1 MFWGKN
7 IKVNETVQLDTSE
20 LLTKCLSIQ
29 TATLKDCDDSKY
41 YLTIT
46 NKNENFILCGLDSR
60 NNYTNLSSQFIVEK
74 GMKLKVEGGKKGMI
88 SITGF
93 IEGIDDDE
101 LDEKESEEV
110 GKKEELKKQSVKKD
124 ESKKPSVK
132 KEEVK
137 LIEKKEEEK
146 KEKSDD
152 EKEEDELK
160 KESAKK
166 KNAKKESAKKESA
179 KKEEKKEDNE
189 ELNSEE
195 DVIGKDED
203 ENKKTQLLGNKTKA
217 EHPIPH
223 PEQHNQPKPQN
234 QSIKTPLNK
243 KGGNCNKG
251 GNFNKNKFHQQGNF
265 NKGGNKN
272 FNKGGNFKK

>member
-7 IKVNETVQLDTSE
+7 IKVNDTVQLDTSE

-46 NKNENFILCGLDSR
+46 SKNESFILCGLDSR

-93 IEGIDDDE
+93 IEGVDDDE
-101 LDEKESEEV
+101 LDEEESEEV
-110 GKKEELKKQSVKKD
+110 VKKPSVKKEELKKPSVKKE

-137 LIEKKEEEK
+137 PIEKKEEEK
-146 KEKSDD
+146 IE
-152 EKEEDELK
+152 
-160 KESAKK
+160 A
-166 KNAKKESAKKESA
+166 N
-179 KKEEKKEDNE
+179 
-189 ELNSEE
+189 
-195 DVIGKDED
+195 
-203 ENKKTQLLGNKTKA
+203 
-217 EHPIPH
+217 
-223 PEQHNQPKPQN
+223 
-234 QSIKTPLNK
+234 
-243 KGGNCNKG
+243 
-251 GNFNKNKFHQQGNF
+251 
-265 NKGGNKN
+265 
-272 FNKGGNFKK
+272 

>member
-7 IKVNETVQLDTSE
+7 IKVNDTVQLDTSE

-46 NKNENFILCGLDSR
+46 SKNESFILCGLDSR

-93 IEGIDDDE
+93 IEGVDDDE
-101 LDEKESEEV
+101 LDEEESEEV
-110 GKKEELKKQSVKKD
+110 VKKPSVKKE

-137 LIEKKEEEK
+137 PIEKKEEEK
-146 KEKSDD
+146 KEKSDN
-152 EKEEDELK
+152 EEED
-160 KESAKK
+160 
-166 KNAKKESAKKESA
+166 
-179 KKEEKKEDNE
+179 
-189 ELNSEE
+189 
-195 DVIGKDED
+195 
-203 ENKKTQLLGNKTKA
+203 
-217 EHPIPH
+217 
-223 PEQHNQPKPQN
+223 
-234 QSIKTPLNK
+234 
-243 KGGNCNKG
+243 
-251 GNFNKNKFHQQGNF
+251 
-265 NKGGNKN
+265 
-272 FNKGGNFKK
+272 